1 MGLDSSYAFGM
12 LPTFLLAG
20 LGFGLA
26 FGPLNVAATTGVAP
40 EEQGLAG
47 GLVNT
52 SFQLGAALVLA
63 VVTAVV
69 NATTTAGRRRTSS
82 PPTTRR
88 SSSRRARRVLGVL
101 AMVQRRPAAAVAEL
115 PAEAAYDEAA

>member
-1 MGLDSSYAFGM
+1 MIGRFGTARLTVAGLVSIAVAYLLFLPIGLDSSYAVM

-26 FGPLNVAATTGVAP
+26 FGPINVAATTGVAP

-52 SFQLGAALVLA
+52 SFQLGAALVL
-63 VVTAVV
+63 
-69 NATTTAGRRRTSS
+69 
-82 PPTTRR
+82 R
-88 SSSRRARRVLGVL
+88 S
-101 AMVQRRPAAAVAEL
+101 
-115 PAEAAYDEAA
+115 